1 MSCSIFTILESLKA
15 QINTLSAQVQR
26 LQLQVNQLQKQV
38 GGDTVTVD
46 NLVAK
51 TVTTKTIVLT

>member
-1 MSCSIFTILESLKA
+1 MSCSLYTIVESLKA
-15 QINTLSAQVQR
+15 QINSLSAQVQR

-46 NLVAK
+46 NVVAK
-51 TVTTKTIVLT
+51 TVTTKTLILT